1 MNDIEPI
8 TKGLYDK
15 LIDAGVTSF
24 TLKFSGGD
32 DQGYLTVEM
41 RKDSEYFYDET
52 LDELIQDWAFDAYS
66 YGGAGDGSEYGDNY
80 TYNLQTN
87 EVTHDSWHT
96 VQEYDKGDTV
106 KMEIVDK
113 TNEE

>member
-1 MNDIEPI
+1 MNDIAPI
-8 TKGLYDK
+8 TKSLYRK
-15 LIDAGVTSF
+15 LVDAGVTSF

-32 DQGYLTVEM
+32 DQGYLTVSME
-41 RKDSEYFYDET
+41 KDSEYFYDET
-52 LDELIQDWAFDAYS
+52 IDEVIQDWAWDSFSYS
-66 YGGAGDGSEYGDNY
+66 GAGTGEPYGDNY
-80 TYNLQTN
+80 TYNLVTG

-96 VQEYDKGDTV
+96 VQEYDKGDAV